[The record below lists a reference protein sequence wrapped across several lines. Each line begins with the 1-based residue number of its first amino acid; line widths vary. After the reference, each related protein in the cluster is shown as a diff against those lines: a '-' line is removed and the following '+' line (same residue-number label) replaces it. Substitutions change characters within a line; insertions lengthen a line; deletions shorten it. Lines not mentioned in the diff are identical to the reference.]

1 MKPIT
6 TVSWAAL
13 ALLAIAPLLLFLEI
27 RLAGREAV
35 GQTLPLV
42 GVSLALWLT
51 AVAEAF
57 TLEAINKDKV
67 QLQLK
72 VMMLCKSLRF
82 LLAAVLLIA
91 YAVISDGDARLFA
104 VNLIV
109 CYLAVTV
116 VLTIGYSRRNKQLK
130 TNKPDKA

>member
-1 MKPIT
+1 MKPIASALWT
-6 TVSWAAL
+6 AL
-13 ALLAIAPLLLFLEI
+13 ALFVVAPLLLFIEI
-27 RLAGREAV
+27 RLAGREAI

-42 GVSLALWLT
+42 GIASALWLT
-51 AVAEAF
+51 AVAETF
-57 TLEAINKDKV
+57 TFGLIDKGKA

-72 VMMLCKSLRF
+72 VMMLCKALRF
-82 LLAAVLLIA
+82 LLAALLLIA

-116 VLTIGYSRRNKQLK
+116 VLTIGYTRYNKQSK
-130 TNKPDKA
+130 TNEPAKA